1 MVLGAVVIIHPVV
14 LVGAATA
21 AGEFFFFER
30 ELLRVYIVW
39 NQPRGSQKVVSWILK
54 RCSIFL
60 ARDCF
65 LGGLDGLSCSCLV
78 CRTEARPRRGKCATV
93 FHARVKKV

>member
-1 MVLGAVVIIHPVV
+1 
-14 LVGAATA
+14 
-21 AGEFFFFER
+21 
-30 ELLRVYIVW
+30 VYIVW
-39 NQPRGSQKVVSWILK
+39 NQPRGSQKVVCWILK

-93 FHARVKKV
+93 FHARVKKSIRIVMETFADLVFVLLCKIP